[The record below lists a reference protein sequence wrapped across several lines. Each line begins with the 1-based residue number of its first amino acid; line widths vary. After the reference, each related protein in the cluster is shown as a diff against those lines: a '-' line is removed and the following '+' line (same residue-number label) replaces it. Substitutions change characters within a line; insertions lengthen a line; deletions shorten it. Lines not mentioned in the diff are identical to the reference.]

1 MKAWYKVSERNYQMF
16 GTIPLSLLGALIEQS
31 RVKED
36 SQSELG
42 LYTGKICYS
51 VIENTEINISFG
63 YSIVLHVG
71 SILVID

>member
-1 MKAWYKVSERNYQMF
+1 MEAWHKVGERDYQMF
-16 GTIPLSLLGALIEQS
+16 GTIPLSLLGTLIEQR
-31 RVKED
+31 RVKD
-36 SQSELG
+36 GSQSELG

-63 YSIVLHVG
+63 YIIMLHVG

>member
-1 MKAWYKVSERNYQMF
+1 MKAYYKVRERDYRMF

-42 LYTGKICYS
+42 LYTGKICYA